1 MAAFEEIMQSLRGRR
16 DTGFANAAAARA
28 RKNQN
33 WQTTLD
39 RLMKSVEGGL
49 GRGHEAEQNR
59 LDRELT
65 ASESGADRALREK
78 LEGLAQEGALTRAQL
93 PKNIND
99 MKQHE
104 MVDWLWDQIA
114 SNNPAMWNKMSLGEV
129 LSKGDVEYL
138 KEIWS
143 ANAAI
148 FENMGQYDNLIGI
161 FDARMA
167 RYMANPTP
175 IEDDDE
181 VGRGL
186 PEQEYAGSEE
196 ARQALSWYE
205 AYGKIPDSIIDSR
218 AEMKITLDPTKVD
231 DLYVK
236 DTDNVALLTYLDSG
250 EVPVAG
256 ESAANAVKKLQETL
270 GTYSDKEILFE
281 TELESMTDDELVD
294 EVEGIK
300 ENLDPSEE
308 SVLSQ
313 TTFLVNREQLQ
324 QILRDH
330 KNEWYLEE

>member
-148 FENMGQYDNLIGI
+148 F
-161 FDARMA
+161 
-167 RYMANPTP
+167 
-175 IEDDDE
+175 
-181 VGRGL
+181 
-186 PEQEYAGSEE
+186 
-196 ARQALSWYE
+196 
-205 AYGKIPDSIIDSR
+205 
-218 AEMKITLDPTKVD
+218 
-231 DLYVK
+231 
-236 DTDNVALLTYLDSG
+236 
-250 EVPVAG
+250 
-256 ESAANAVKKLQETL
+256 
-270 GTYSDKEILFE
+270 
-281 TELESMTDDELVD
+281 
-294 EVEGIK
+294 
-300 ENLDPSEE
+300 
-308 SVLSQ
+308 
-313 TTFLVNREQLQ
+313 
-324 QILRDH
+324 
-330 KNEWYLEE
+330 